1 MKMKMKLIGALG
13 WNEDASNA
21 AVRQCEGNVTAAVEM
36 LQREEVVMLEQFE
49 SAVKDM
55 VSTVFVN
62 DDFLCHASFLL
73 VMFPIESLIRN
84 LYNLSAIQKLF

>member
-1 MKMKMKLIGALG
+1 MKMKMKMIGALG

-49 SAVKDM
+49 SAVNEYLEPKEEIN
-55 VSTVFVN
+55 SR
-62 DDFLCHASFLL
+62 
-73 VMFPIESLIRN
+73 IEFAKAEVTAPTEFTAPR
-84 LYNLSAIQKLF
+84 AR

>member
-1 MKMKMKLIGALG
+1 MKMKMIGALG

-55 VSTVFVN
+55 VRAVSLIV
-62 DDFLCHASFLL
+62 LSCHSFLHSF
-73 VMFPIESLIRN
+73 FPS
-84 LYNLSAIQKLF
+84 

>member
-1 MKMKMKLIGALG
+1 MKIIGALG
-13 WNEDASNA
+13 WNEEASNA

-55 VSTVFVN
+55 VRATF
-62 DDFLCHASFLL
+62 FLSFLL
-73 VMFPIESLIRN
+73 SCFISTAVISIFPV
-84 LYNLSAIQKLF
+84 